1 MKCNICGAELLK
13 GDICPECGQNIS
25 FYKKCAARSNSYY
38 NAALEKAKARN
49 LSRAISLLKTSLF
62 LDKKNINAR
71 NLLGLCYYER

>member
-49 LSRAISLLKTSLF
+49 LTGAISLLKTTFWDSATT
-62 LDKKNINAR
+62 K
-71 NLLGLCYYER
+71 EEM